1 MNNQG
6 KRKDQIESAYKL
18 AFWSI
23 GGFIAVVLV
32 SFIDCASITKFNKE
46 VSDGIAND
54 PRPAN
59 HLSNYTIPDKN
70 DTDWTGTT
78 QGELTKEEMLSKEPD
93 CIYYDTIE
101 VIEEDGVR
109 WYTLDTIKMQREAD
123 SIDAYMKYWYEV
135 LDTNSNGE
143 IDDMEGMDCGG
154 KVHDSIIEWL
164 EE

>member
-1 MNNQG
+1 MMMNNQG

-18 AFWSI
+18 AFWSF
-23 GGFIAVVLV
+23 GGMIAVMLV

-59 HLSNYTIPDKN
+59 HLLNYTIPDKN

-78 QGELTKEEMLSKEPD
+78 QGELTKEEMLSREPD
-93 CIYYDTIE
+93 FIYYDTIE
-101 VIEEDGVR
+101 M
-109 WYTLDTIKMQREAD
+109 KREAD

-135 LDTNSNGE
+135 LDTNSNGD
-143 IDDMEGMDCGG
+143 IDDTENMNCG
-154 KVHDSIIEWL
+154 DTL
-164 EE
+164 